1 MLLVFCR
8 GVLTVYQPNGTLMRL
23 RVVAVILIV
32 TGAFFTV
39 FQLART
45 GNMWYCLVYVMFSM
59 FYIVLVNAQTARKHH
74 KH

>member
-1 MLLVFCR
+1 MLPF
-8 GVLTVYQPNGTLMRL
+8 MRL

-45 GNMWYCLVYVMFSM
+45 GNTWYCLVYVIFSM
-59 FYIVLVNAQTARKHH
+59 FYIVLVNTPAARKHH

>member
-1 MLLVFCR
+1 
-8 GVLTVYQPNGTLMRL
+8 MRF

-45 GNMWYCLVYVMFSM
+45 GNIWYCLLYVLFSM
-59 FYIVLVNAQTARKHH
+59 FYVVLVNAQAARKDH
-74 KH
+74 KR

>member
-1 MLLVFCR
+1 
-8 GVLTVYQPNGTLMRL
+8 MRF

-45 GNMWYCLVYVMFSM
+45 GNTWYALLYVIFSM
-59 FYIVLVNAQTARKHH
+59 FYVVLVNAQNARKHH